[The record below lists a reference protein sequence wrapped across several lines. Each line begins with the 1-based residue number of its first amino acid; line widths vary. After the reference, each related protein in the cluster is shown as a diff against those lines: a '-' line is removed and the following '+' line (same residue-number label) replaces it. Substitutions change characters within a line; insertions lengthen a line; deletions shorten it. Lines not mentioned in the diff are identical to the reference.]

1 MRSMKILAVDDDHAV
16 RVSLNVMFRKWSD
29 VVLEVAEEAQSA
41 MEMLSKE
48 EYLMM
53 FCDVDMPGMD
63 GLELL
68 EIAREKYPAMPVV
81 MLTGNQDIRTP
92 IKAFRSGAMDYLQ
105 KPMRTAVVRET
116 IDKAFETVEKEEKE
130 RAGISNVEDFK
141 RMVENFSPEKMGLTG
156 SGGKTAEFS
165 KLVIALQEKL
175 IHPSKLGKIHNL
187 FLLTKSGIVISNL
200 ATKNVDNSDVD
211 IMGGMFSAVKDFME
225 DAVSSDANSSLNDIQ
240 FGDFHI
246 KFGAGAY
253 TDLAVVFVGSLGQ
266 DAEDA
271 VTDALIAFELENM
284 NVLENWNGD
293 KSLLKNA
300 NQGLEDLFAKIDKSK
315 DA

>member
-1 MRSMKILAVDDDHAV
+1 MKILAVDDDHAV
-16 RVSLNVMFRKWSD
+16 RVSLNVMFRKWGD

-48 EYLMM
+48 EYFMM

-68 EIAREKYPAMPVV
+68 KIVREKYPAMPVV
-81 MLTGNQDIRTP
+81 MLTGNQDITTP
-92 IKAFRSGAMDYLQ
+92 IKAFQSGAMDYLQ
-105 KPMRTAVVRET
+105 KPMRTAIVRET
-116 IDKAFETVEKEEKE
+116 IDKAFEIVEKEEKE
-130 RAGISNVEDFK
+130 RTGISDVEGFK
-141 RMVENFSPEKMGLTG
+141 KMVENFSPEKMGLTEPG
-156 SGGKTAEFS
+156 VKSAEFS
-165 KLVIALQEKL
+165 KLVNMLQEKL

-200 ATKNVDNSDVD
+200 TTKDVESSDVD

-225 DAVSSDANSSLNDIQ
+225 DAVSSDSDSSLNDIQ

-246 KFGAGAY
+246 TFCEAAY
-253 TDLAVVFVGSLGQ
+253 TDLAVVYVGSLGQ
-266 DAEDA
+266 EAEDA

-284 NVLENWNGD
+284 KVLEDWNGD

-300 NQGLEDLFAKIDKSK
+300 DQGLEDLFAKIDRSK
-315 DA
+315 NA

>member
-1 MRSMKILAVDDDHAV
+1 MKILAVDDDHAV

-48 EYLMM
+48 EYFMM

-68 EIAREKYPAMPVV
+68 EIVREKYPAMPVV
-81 MLTGNQDIRTP
+81 MLTGNQDITTP
-92 IKAFRSGAMDYLQ
+92 IKAFQSGAMDYLQ
-105 KPMRTAVVRET
+105 KPMRTAMVRET
-116 IDKAFETVEKEEKE
+116 IDKAFEIVEKEEKE
-130 RAGISNVEDFK
+130 RTGISDVEGFK
-141 RMVENFSPEKMGLTG
+141 KMVENFSPEKMGLTEPG
-156 SGGKTAEFS
+156 VKSAEFS
-165 KLVIALQEKL
+165 KLVNMLQEKL

-200 ATKNVDNSDVD
+200 TTKDVESSDVD

-225 DAVSSDANSSLNDIQ
+225 DAVSSDSDSSLNDIQ
-240 FGDFHI
+240 FGDFHVT
-246 KFGAGAY
+246 FCEAAY
-253 TDLAVVFVGSLGQ
+253 TDLAVVYVGSLGQ
-266 DAEDA
+266 EAEDA

-284 NVLENWNGD
+284 KVLEDWNGD

-300 NQGLEDLFAKIDKSK
+300 EQGLEDLFAKIDRSK
-315 DA
+315 NA

>member
-1 MRSMKILAVDDDHAV
+1 MKILAVDDDHAV
-16 RVSLNVMFRKWSD
+16 RVSLNVMFRKWGD

-48 EYLMM
+48 EYFMM

-68 EIAREKYPAMPVV
+68 EIVREKYPAMPVV
-81 MLTGNQDIRTP
+81 MLTGNQDITTP
-92 IKAFRSGAMDYLQ
+92 IKAFQSGAMDYLQ
-105 KPMRTAVVRET
+105 KPMRTAMVRET
-116 IDKAFETVEKEEKE
+116 IDKAFKIVEKEEKE
-130 RAGISNVEDFK
+130 RTGISDVEGFK
-141 RMVENFSPEKMGLTG
+141 KMVENFSPEKMGLTEPG
-156 SGGKTAEFS
+156 VKTAEFT
-165 KLVIALQEKL
+165 KLVNILQEKL

-200 ATKNVDNSDVD
+200 TTQNVESSDVD

-225 DAVSSDANSSLNDIQ
+225 DAVSSDSDSSLNDIQ

-246 KFGAGAY
+246 TFCEAAY
-253 TDLAVVFVGSLGQ
+253 TDLAVVYVGSLGQ
-266 DAEDA
+266 EAEDA

-284 NVLENWNGD
+284 KVLENWNGD

-300 NQGLEDLFAKIDKSK
+300 DQGLKDLFVRIDRSN

>member
-1 MRSMKILAVDDDHAV
+1 MKILAVDDDHAV

-48 EYLMM
+48 EYFMM

-68 EIAREKYPAMPVV
+68 EIVREKYPAMPVV
-81 MLTGNQDIRTP
+81 MLTGNQDITTP
-92 IKAFRSGAMDYLQ
+92 IKAFQSGAMDYLQ
-105 KPMRTAVVRET
+105 KPMRTAIVRET
-116 IDKAFETVEKEEKE
+116 IDKAFEIVEKEEKE
-130 RAGISNVEDFK
+130 RTGISDVEGFK
-141 RMVENFSPEKMGLTG
+141 KMVENFSPEKMGLTEPG
-156 SGGKTAEFS
+156 VKSAEFS
-165 KLVIALQEKL
+165 KLVNMLQEKL

-200 ATKNVDNSDVD
+200 TTKNVESSDVD

-225 DAVSSDANSSLNDIQ
+225 DAVSSDSDSSLNDIQ

-246 KFGAGAY
+246 TFSEAAY
-253 TDLAVVFVGSLGQ
+253 TDLAVVYVGSLGQ
-266 DAEDA
+266 EAEDA

-284 NVLENWNGD
+284 KVLEDWNGD

-300 NQGLEDLFAKIDKSK
+300 EQGLEDLFAKIDRSK
-315 DA
+315 NA

>member
-1 MRSMKILAVDDDHAV
+1 MKILAVDDDHAV

-48 EYLMM
+48 EYFMM

-68 EIAREKYPAMPVV
+68 EIVREKYPAMPVV
-81 MLTGNQDIRTP
+81 MLTGNQDITTP
-92 IKAFRSGAMDYLQ
+92 IKAFQSGAMDYLQ
-105 KPMRTAVVRET
+105 KPMRTAMVRET
-116 IDKAFETVEKEEKE
+116 IDKAFEIVEKEEKE
-130 RAGISNVEDFK
+130 RTGISDVEGFK
-141 RMVENFSPEKMGLTG
+141 KMVENFSPEKMGLTEPG
-156 SGGKTAEFS
+156 VKTAEFT
-165 KLVIALQEKL
+165 KLVNMLQEKL

-200 ATKNVDNSDVD
+200 TTKDVESSDVD

-225 DAVSSDANSSLNDIQ
+225 DAVSSDSDSSLNDIQ

-246 KFGAGAY
+246 TFSEAAY
-253 TDLAVVFVGSLGQ
+253 TDLAVVYVGSLGQ
-266 DAEDA
+266 EAEDA

-284 NVLENWNGD
+284 KVLEDWNGD

-300 NQGLEDLFAKIDKSK
+300 DQGLEDLFAKIDRSK
-315 DA
+315 NA

>member
-1 MRSMKILAVDDDHAV
+1 
-16 RVSLNVMFRKWSD
+16 
-29 VVLEVAEEAQSA
+29 
-41 MEMLSKE
+41 
-48 EYLMM
+48 MM

-68 EIAREKYPAMPVV
+68 EIVREKYPAMPVV
-81 MLTGNQDIRTP
+81 MLTGNQDIKTP

-105 KPMRTAVVRET
+105 KPMQTAVVREP
-116 IDKAFETVEKEEKE
+116 IDRAFEIVEREEKE
-130 RAGISNVEDFK
+130 RTGISDVEGFK
-141 RMVENFSPEKMGLTG
+141 KMVENFSPEKMGFAE
-156 SGGKTAEFS
+156 SGAKTAEFS
-165 KLVIALQEKL
+165 KLVNMLQEKL

-200 ATKNVDNSDVD
+200 TTKDVESSDVD

-225 DAVSSDANSSLNDIQ
+225 DAVSSESDSSLNDIQ

-253 TDLAVVFVGSLGQ
+253 TDLAVVYVGSLGQ

-284 NVLENWNGD
+284 NVLEDWNGD

-315 DA
+315 DV

>member
-1 MRSMKILAVDDDHAV
+1 MKILAVDDDHAV

-48 EYLMM
+48 EYFMM
-53 FCDVDMPGMD
+53 FCDVDMPGMN

-68 EIAREKYPAMPVV
+68 EIVREKYPAMPVV
-81 MLTGNQDIRTP
+81 MLTGNQDITTP
-92 IKAFRSGAMDYLQ
+92 IKAFQSGAMDYLQ
-105 KPMRTAVVRET
+105 KPMQTAIVRET
-116 IDKAFETVEKEEKE
+116 IDKAFEIVEKEEKE
-130 RAGISNVEDFK
+130 RTGISDVEGFK
-141 RMVENFSPEKMGLTG
+141 KMVENFSPEKMGLTEPG
-156 SGGKTAEFS
+156 MKSAEFS
-165 KLVIALQEKL
+165 KLVNMLQEKL

-200 ATKNVDNSDVD
+200 TTKNVESSDVD

-225 DAVSSDANSSLNDIQ
+225 DAVSSDSDSSLNDIQ
-240 FGDFHI
+240 FGDFHVT
-246 KFGAGAY
+246 FCEAAY
-253 TDLAVVFVGSLGQ
+253 TDLAVVYVGSLGQ
-266 DAEDA
+266 EAEDA

-284 NVLENWNGD
+284 KVLEDWNGD

-300 NQGLEDLFAKIDKSK
+300 EQGLEDLFAKIDRSK
-315 DA
+315 NA

>member
-1 MRSMKILAVDDDHAV
+1 MKILAVDDDHAV

-48 EYLMM
+48 EYFMM

-68 EIAREKYPAMPVV
+68 KIVREKYPAMPVV
-81 MLTGNQDIRTP
+81 MLTGNQDITTP
-92 IKAFRSGAMDYLQ
+92 IKAFQSGAMDYLQ
-105 KPMRTAVVRET
+105 KPMRTAMVRET
-116 IDKAFETVEKEEKE
+116 IDKAFEIVEKEEKE
-130 RAGISNVEDFK
+130 RTGISDVEGFK
-141 RMVENFSPEKMGLTG
+141 KMVENFSPEKMGLTEPG
-156 SGGKTAEFS
+156 VKTAEFT
-165 KLVIALQEKL
+165 KLVNMLQEKL

-200 ATKNVDNSDVD
+200 TTQNVESSDVD

-225 DAVSSDANSSLNDIQ
+225 DAVSSDSDSSLNDIQ

-246 KFGAGAY
+246 TFCEAAY
-253 TDLAVVFVGSLGQ
+253 TDLAVVYVGSLGQ
-266 DAEDA
+266 EAEDA

-284 NVLENWNGD
+284 KVLENWNGD

-300 NQGLEDLFAKIDKSK
+300 DQGLEDLFVKIDRSN

>member
-1 MRSMKILAVDDDHAV
+1 MKILAVDDDHAV

-48 EYLMM
+48 EYFMM

-68 EIAREKYPAMPVV
+68 KIVREKYPAMPVV
-81 MLTGNQDIRTP
+81 MLTGNQDITTP
-92 IKAFRSGAMDYLQ
+92 IKAFQSGAMDYLQ
-105 KPMRTAVVRET
+105 KPMRTAIVRET
-116 IDKAFETVEKEEKE
+116 IDKAFEIVEKEEKE
-130 RAGISNVEDFK
+130 RTGISDVEGFK
-141 RMVENFSPEKMGLTG
+141 KMVENFSPEKMGLTEPG
-156 SGGKTAEFS
+156 VKSAEFS
-165 KLVIALQEKL
+165 KLVNMLQEKL

-200 ATKNVDNSDVD
+200 TTKDVESSDVD

-225 DAVSSDANSSLNDIQ
+225 DAVSSDSDSSLNDIQ
-240 FGDFHI
+240 FGDFHVT
-246 KFGAGAY
+246 FCEAAY
-253 TDLAVVFVGSLGQ
+253 TDLAVVYVGSLGQ
-266 DAEDA
+266 EAEDA

-284 NVLENWNGD
+284 KVLEDWNGD

-300 NQGLEDLFAKIDKSK
+300 EQGLEDLFAKIDRSK
-315 DA
+315 NA

>member
-1 MRSMKILAVDDDHAV
+1 MKILAVDDDHAV
-16 RVSLNVMFRKWSD
+16 RVSLKVMFRKWSD

-41 MEMLSKE
+41 IEMLSKE
-48 EYLMM
+48 KYLMM

-68 EIAREKYPAMPVV
+68 EIVREEYPAMPVV
-81 MLTGNQDIRTP
+81 MLTGNQDITTP
-92 IKAFRSGAMDYLQ
+92 IKAFQGGAMDYLQ

-116 IDKAFETVEKEEKE
+116 IDKAFEIVEKEEKE
-130 RAGISNVEDFK
+130 RTGISDVEGFK
-141 RMVENFSPEKMGLTG
+141 KMVANFSPEKMGLAE
-156 SGGKTAEFS
+156 SGAKAAEFS
-165 KLVIALQEKL
+165 KLVNMLQEKL

-200 ATKNVDNSDVD
+200 TTKDVESSDVD

-225 DAVSSDANSSLNDIQ
+225 DAVSSENDSSLNDIQ

-246 KFGAGAY
+246 KFAAGAY
-253 TDLAVVFVGSLGQ
+253 TDLAVVYVGSLGQ

-284 NVLENWNGD
+284 EVLEDWNGD

-300 NQGLEDLFAKIDKSK
+300 EQGLEDLFAKIDRSG

>member
-1 MRSMKILAVDDDHAV
+1 MKILAVDDDHAV

-48 EYLMM
+48 EYFMM

-68 EIAREKYPAMPVV
+68 EIVREKYPAMPVV
-81 MLTGNQDIRTP
+81 MLTGNQDITTP
-92 IKAFRSGAMDYLQ
+92 IKAFQSGAMDYLQ
-105 KPMRTAVVRET
+105 KPMRTAMVRET
-116 IDKAFETVEKEEKE
+116 IDKAFEIVEKEEKE
-130 RAGISNVEDFK
+130 RTGISDVEGFK
-141 RMVENFSPEKMGLTG
+141 KMVENFSPEKMGLTEPG
-156 SGGKTAEFS
+156 VKSAEFS
-165 KLVIALQEKL
+165 KLVNMLQEKL

-200 ATKNVDNSDVD
+200 TTKNVESSDVD

-225 DAVSSDANSSLNDIQ
+225 DAVSSDSDSSLNDIQ
-240 FGDFHI
+240 FGDFHVT
-246 KFGAGAY
+246 FCEAAY
-253 TDLAVVFVGSLGQ
+253 TDLAVVYVGSLGQ
-266 DAEDA
+266 EAEDA

-284 NVLENWNGD
+284 KVLEDWNGD

-300 NQGLEDLFAKIDKSK
+300 DQGLEDLFAKIDRSK

>member
-1 MRSMKILAVDDDHAV
+1 MKILAVDDDHAV
-16 RVSLNVMFRKWSD
+16 RVSLNVMFRKWGD

-48 EYLMM
+48 EYFMM

-68 EIAREKYPAMPVV
+68 KIVREKYPAMPVV
-81 MLTGNQDIRTP
+81 MLTGNQDITTP
-92 IKAFRSGAMDYLQ
+92 IKAFQSGAMDYLQ
-105 KPMRTAVVRET
+105 KPMRTAMVRET
-116 IDKAFETVEKEEKE
+116 IDKAFEIVEKEEKE
-130 RAGISNVEDFK
+130 RTGISDVEGFK
-141 RMVENFSPEKMGLTG
+141 KMVENFSPEKMGLTEPG
-156 SGGKTAEFS
+156 VKTAEFT
-165 KLVIALQEKL
+165 KLVNMLQEKL

-200 ATKNVDNSDVD
+200 TTQNVESSDVD

-225 DAVSSDANSSLNDIQ
+225 DAVSSDSDSSLNDIQ

-246 KFGAGAY
+246 TFCEAAY
-253 TDLAVVFVGSLGQ
+253 TDLAVVYVGSLGQ
-266 DAEDA
+266 EAEDA

-284 NVLENWNGD
+284 KVLENWNGD

-300 NQGLEDLFAKIDKSK
+300 DQGLEDLFVKIDRSN

>member
-1 MRSMKILAVDDDHAV
+1 MKILAVDDDHAV

-48 EYLMM
+48 EYFMM

-68 EIAREKYPAMPVV
+68 EIVREKYPAMPVV
-81 MLTGNQDIRTP
+81 MLTGNQDITTP
-92 IKAFRSGAMDYLQ
+92 IKAFQSGAMDYLQ
-105 KPMRTAVVRET
+105 KPMRTAIVRET
-116 IDKAFETVEKEEKE
+116 IDKAFEIVEKEEKE
-130 RAGISNVEDFK
+130 RTGISDVEGFK
-141 RMVENFSPEKMGLTG
+141 KMVENFSPEKMGLTEPG
-156 SGGKTAEFS
+156 VKTAEFT
-165 KLVIALQEKL
+165 KLVNMLQEKL

-200 ATKNVDNSDVD
+200 TTQNVESSDVD

-225 DAVSSDANSSLNDIQ
+225 DAVSSDSDSSLNDIQ

-246 KFGAGAY
+246 TFCEAAY
-253 TDLAVVFVGSLGQ
+253 TDLAVVYVGSLGQ
-266 DAEDA
+266 EAEDA

-284 NVLENWNGD
+284 KVLEDWNGD

-300 NQGLEDLFAKIDKSK
+300 DQGLEDLFAKIDRSK
-315 DA
+315 NA

>member
-1 MRSMKILAVDDDHAV
+1 MKILAVDDDHAV

-48 EYLMM
+48 EYFMM

-68 EIAREKYPAMPVV
+68 EIVREKYPAMPVV
-81 MLTGNQDIRTP
+81 MLTGNQDITTP
-92 IKAFRSGAMDYLQ
+92 IKAFQSGAMDYLQ
-105 KPMRTAVVRET
+105 KPMRTAIVRET
-116 IDKAFETVEKEEKE
+116 IDKAFEIVEKEEKE
-130 RAGISNVEDFK
+130 RTGISDVEGFK
-141 RMVENFSPEKMGLTG
+141 KMVENFSPEKMGLTEPG
-156 SGGKTAEFS
+156 VKSAEFS
-165 KLVIALQEKL
+165 KLVNMLQEKL

-200 ATKNVDNSDVD
+200 TTKDVESSDVD

-225 DAVSSDANSSLNDIQ
+225 DAVSSDSDSSLNDIQ
-240 FGDFHI
+240 FGDFHVT
-246 KFGAGAY
+246 FCEAAY
-253 TDLAVVFVGSLGQ
+253 TDLAVVYVGSLEQ
-266 DAEDA
+266 EAEDA

-284 NVLENWNGD
+284 KVLEDWNGD

-300 NQGLEDLFAKIDKSK
+300 DQGLEDLFAKIDRSK
-315 DA
+315 NA

>member
-1 MRSMKILAVDDDHAV
+1 MKILAVDDDHAV

-48 EYLMM
+48 EYFMM

-68 EIAREKYPAMPVV
+68 EIVREKYPAMPVV
-81 MLTGNQDIRTP
+81 MLTGNQDITTP
-92 IKAFRSGAMDYLQ
+92 IKAFQSGAMDYLQ
-105 KPMRTAVVRET
+105 KPMRTAIVRET
-116 IDKAFETVEKEEKE
+116 IDKAFEIVEKEEKE
-130 RAGISNVEDFK
+130 RTGISDVEGFK
-141 RMVENFSPEKMGLTG
+141 KMVENFSPEKMGLTEPG
-156 SGGKTAEFS
+156 VKSAEFS
-165 KLVIALQEKL
+165 KLVNMLQEKL

-200 ATKNVDNSDVD
+200 TTKDVESSDVD

-225 DAVSSDANSSLNDIQ
+225 DAVSSDSDSSLNDIQ
-240 FGDFHI
+240 FGDFHVT
-246 KFGAGAY
+246 FCEAAY
-253 TDLAVVFVGSLGQ
+253 TDLAVVYVGSLGQ
-266 DAEDA
+266 EAEDA

-284 NVLENWNGD
+284 KVLEDWNGD

-300 NQGLEDLFAKIDKSK
+300 EQGLEDLFAKIDRSK
-315 DA
+315 NA

>member
-1 MRSMKILAVDDDHAV
+1 MKILAVDDDHAV

-29 VVLEVAEEAQSA
+29 VTLEVAEEAQSA

-48 EYLMM
+48 EYFMM

-68 EIAREKYPAMPVV
+68 EIVREKYPAMPVV
-81 MLTGNQDIRTP
+81 MLTGNQDITTP
-92 IKAFRSGAMDYLQ
+92 IKAFQSGAMDYLQ

-116 IDKAFETVEKEEKE
+116 IDKAFEIVEKEEKE
-130 RAGISNVEDFK
+130 RTGISDVEGFK
-141 RMVENFSPEKMGLTG
+141 KMVENFSPEKMGLTEPG
-156 SGGKTAEFS
+156 VKSAEFS
-165 KLVIALQEKL
+165 KLVNMLQEKL

-200 ATKNVDNSDVD
+200 TTKDVESSDVD

-225 DAVSSDANSSLNDIQ
+225 DAVSSDSDSSLNDIQ

-246 KFGAGAY
+246 TFCEAAY
-253 TDLAVVFVGSLGQ
+253 TDLAVVYVGSLGQ
-266 DAEDA
+266 EAEDA

-284 NVLENWNGD
+284 KVLEDWNGD

-300 NQGLEDLFAKIDKSK
+300 DQGLEDLFAKIDRSK
-315 DA
+315 NA

>member
-1 MRSMKILAVDDDHAV
+1 MKILAVDDDHAV

-48 EYLMM
+48 EYFMM

-68 EIAREKYPAMPVV
+68 EIVREKYPAMPVV
-81 MLTGNQDIRTP
+81 MLTGNQDITTP
-92 IKAFRSGAMDYLQ
+92 IKAFQSGAMDYLQ
-105 KPMRTAVVRET
+105 KPMRTAIVRET
-116 IDKAFETVEKEEKE
+116 IDKAFEIVEKEEKE
-130 RAGISNVEDFK
+130 RTGISDVEGFK
-141 RMVENFSPEKMGLTG
+141 KMVENFSPEKMGLTEPG
-156 SGGKTAEFS
+156 VKSAEFS
-165 KLVIALQEKL
+165 KLVNMLQEKL

-200 ATKNVDNSDVD
+200 TTQNVESSDVD

-225 DAVSSDANSSLNDIQ
+225 DAVSSDSDSSLNDIQ
-240 FGDFHI
+240 FGDFHVT
-246 KFGAGAY
+246 FCEAAY
-253 TDLAVVFVGSLGQ
+253 TDLAVVYVGSLGQ
-266 DAEDA
+266 EAEDA

-284 NVLENWNGD
+284 KVLEDWNGD

-300 NQGLEDLFAKIDKSK
+300 DQGLEDLFAKIDRSK
-315 DA
+315 NA